1 METASRPCRSV
12 LVPAPSLQARSTRR
26 TFSQSRPTCAKTE
39 NRTDVFLPR
48 FSAPARRLCRPGQAR
63 TTRVNAASTARH
75 PPHPRR
81 SSRPSHSH
89 VSKRSL
95 FPENKSTQLKPE
107 TVNIAVDAAGLIYWN
122 ETQVTEA
129 ELDVRLETEATK
141 QPQPEV
147 HIRGDKAV
155 AYEHVIK
162 TMAAVQ
168 RAGILKLGFV
178 TEPGN

>member
-1 METASRPCRSV
+1 MAFGGGLDDEQDVMNEINMTPLVDVMLVLLIIFIITVPVLTHSV
-12 LVPAPSLQARSTRR
+12 NV
-26 TFSQSRPTCAKTE
+26 
-39 NRTDVFLPR
+39 DLPR
-48 FSAPARRLCRPGQAR
+48 A
-63 TTRVNAASTARH
+63 
-75 PPHPRR
+75 
-81 SSRPSHSH
+81 
-89 VSKRSL
+89 
-95 FPENKSTQLKPE
+95 ENTPTQLKPE